1 MNLGGD
7 SPPPFAY
14 ISIATLKEEKTFNYK
29 KLAGRS
35 TFSIIV

>member
-14 ISIATLKEEKTFNYK
+14 ISIATLKEEEN
-29 KLAGRS
+29 L
-35 TFSIIV
+35 IIKN